1 MYVLGQSLFRVFPL
15 GRDLFVKRVAGIPG
29 DQVRVDRGG
38 NAYVNG
44 EAQILQSL
52 LYSNIHPDKYRGVM
66 FENSCQFYGTGQQ
79 CHLDLESDLLQRLM
93 EESHGTTQVVP
104 RDTSYVLGDCG
115 EVSVDSRVWGPLE
128 DEKVIG
134 RPILRLW
141 PPARFGPIP

>member
-1 MYVLGQSLFRVFPL
+1 VL
-15 GRDLFVKRVAGIPG
+15 I
-29 DQVRVDRGG
+29 
-38 NAYVNG
+38 
-44 EAQILQSL
+44 
-52 LYSNIHPDKYRGVM
+52 
-66 FENSCQFYGTGQQ
+66 FENFCQFYATGQQ
-79 CHLDLESDLLQRLM
+79 CHLDLESDLLESLM
-93 EESHGTTQVVP
+93 EDSVFTTAVVP